1 LLILMD
7 FGKSYAQISGS
18 QFMLPNNFYAQ
29 MYNPSY
35 MHSEKAT
42 EISIPGFAGLTFIN
56 QGSFKISDLI
66 TTSTGSPV
74 IDFDH
79 FYKQV
84 NVRNFI
90 RQDFS
95 IPLFFFSKPFRKGVF
110 SFYYKE
116 NFSFNLKF
124 KDDVVEFLVNGN
136 FAQGYHSFDSDD
148 MNLLSK
154 GYREFAFGFA
164 KNWNEN
170 LDVGLRAKI
179 LL

>member
-1 LLILMD
+1 
-7 FGKSYAQISGS
+7 
-18 QFMLPNNFYAQ
+18 
-29 MYNPSY
+29 
-35 MHSEKAT
+35 
-42 EISIPGFAGLTFIN
+42 
-56 QGSFKISDLI
+56 
-66 TTSTGSPV
+66 GSPV

-84 NVRNFI
+84 NGRNFI

-136 FAQGYHSFDSDD
+136 FAKGYHSFESDD

-164 KNWNEN
+164 KHWNEN

-179 LL
+179 LSGSVYFNADNWNFGIETAPFGDVVTLSSGGGGQ